1 MNDER
6 FRRLADEL
14 ALIQVWEAL
23 WNDDSENAR
32 KARQIRRDEI
42 LRELSRI
49 ALNEL
54 VGSRLAQVWRVG

>member
-14 ALIQVWEAL
+14 ALIQVWEAP

-49 ALNEL
+49 ALMN
-54 VGSRLAQVWRVG
+54 